1 MITARGSSPD
11 PRQHVDRD
19 RQHRSLHRGG
29 CMRMIEAA
37 EPATM
42 QVTANGTGMI
52 TSATVGITC

>member
-1 MITARGSSPD
+1 
-11 PRQHVDRD
+11 
-19 RQHRSLHRGG
+19 
-29 CMRMIEAA
+29 MIEAA